1 MILNGLCFTTL
12 KGQAKIM
19 SEANIKQ
26 INMQQ
31 WIKIVFTVCLFSEV
45 TLVALD
51 YIFNY
56 MDVFGDKQF
65 RRIWNIAREN
75 SIPTWFSSI
84 QAQLLGVTV
93 LLIAAVQKRHISAFK
108 TWGWILIGLF
118 FLFIGID
125 DFAAIHEKLGGV
137 LQRMAEKGDSS
148 EGAVVGLLLQNPSF
162 SWHTFIAPIFALCG
176 LAIALFLWVEF
187 WKLNLFRYL
196 FWGFGCWIVAQ
207 SLDFVE
213 GLDEVDTYYG
223 LVQDYFAIERAYL
236 VSHTF
241 KVVEEFLEMLG
252 TTLLWVGFLSY
263 FAHVADGL
271 KFKLVGSDNLK

>member
-1 MILNGLCFTTL
+1 
-12 KGQAKIM
+12 M
-19 SEANIKQ
+19 SENNIKL

-31 WIKIVFTVCLFSEV
+31 WIKIIFIACVSAEFA
-45 TLVALD
+45 LVAFD
-51 YIFNY
+51 YLFNY
-56 MDVFGDKQF
+56 MDVLDDRQF

-84 QAQLLGVTV
+84 QAQLLGLTV
-93 LLIAAVQKRHISAFK
+93 LFIAAVQKRHISAFK

-125 DFAAIHEKLGGV
+125 DFAEIHEKLGGV
-137 LQRMAEKGDSS
+137 LERMAATDGDD
-148 EGAVVGLLLQNPSF
+148 EGAIIGTLMKNPSF
-162 SWHTFIAPIFALCG
+162 SWHTFIAPVFALCG
-176 LAIALFLWVEF
+176 LAIALFLWMEF

-196 FWGFGCWIVAQ
+196 FLGFGCWIVAQ

-213 GLDEVDTYYG
+213 GLDDIETYYKS
-223 LVQDYFAIERAYL
+223 VQDYFSIERAYL

-241 KVVEEFLEMLG
+241 KVVEEYLEMLG

-271 KFKLVGSDNLK
+271 KFELVGSKSIDPDH

>member
-1 MILNGLCFTTL
+1 MT
-12 KGQAKIM
+12 
-19 SEANIKQ
+19 EDNIKE
-26 INMQQ
+26 INMQK
-31 WIKIVFTVCLFSEV
+31 WIKIVFTFCLFSEF

-56 MDVFGDKQF
+56 MDVLGDKQF
-65 RRIWNIAREN
+65 RRIWNVAREN

-93 LLIAAVQKRHISAFK
+93 LLIAAVQKHRISAFK
-108 TWGWILIGLF
+108 TVGWILIGLF

-137 LQRMAEKGDSS
+137 LERMAKSGNSEQGD
-148 EGAVVGLLLQNPSF
+148 VVGLLLQNPSF

-176 LAIALFLWVEF
+176 LAIALFLWMEF

-196 FWGFGCWIVAQ
+196 FLGFGCWIVAQ

-213 GLDEVDTYYG
+213 GLDEVDTYYK
-223 LVQDYFAIERAYL
+223 LVQDYFEIERAYF

-252 TTLLWVGFLSY
+252 TTLLWIGFLSY
-263 FAHVADGL
+263 FAYVADGL
-271 KFKLVGSDNLK
+271 KFKLVESES